1 MCVFC
6 FVQGFCFPL
15 NVMIPCREF
24 SLSVMYFLEVL
35 HRTRKGHVIIC
46 EARHLLITRTKS
58 KSQVLSL
65 GLTLLL
71 LGILLLSGC
80 GIVTGEVCAP
90 LNACG
95 AMLCL
100 KAGQKTCNDKL
111 GFYLIGLV
119 NLIQAK
125 TIE

>member
-1 MCVFC
+1 M
-6 FVQGFCFPL
+6 
-15 NVMIPCREF
+15 
-24 SLSVMYFLEVL
+24 MYFLEVL
-35 HRTRKGHVIIC
+35 HRTRKGHAIIC
-46 EARHLLITRTKS
+46 EARHFLIARTKS
-58 KSQVLSL
+58 KSQILSL

-80 GIVTGEVCAP
+80 GIVTEWVCAP
-90 LNACG
+90 LKACG
-95 AMLCL
+95 AVLCL
-100 KAGQKTCNDKL
+100 KSGQKTCNDKL